1 MKMKKK
7 YLIIGSLL
15 VIVSLVLST
24 PVNILAATND
34 FTANANITVTG
45 VTMGS
50 GTVDMIIMNGSTAES
65 WNFDGGTFTV
75 TNPGSFSVGSSD
87 SSVGVININR
97 GGSLVECGANTT
109 PGTTSITLP
118 TTSGTYTISP
128 STATSCSTSLC
139 STLANAATYNSYP
152 TCGAASCNSGYRV
165 SGTGSSATCVLIGGG
180 GGGGG
185 ASSGSGSG
193 NTLPIS
199 SGQTSAIGTVS
210 SSGTNLFM
218 YETSQANFT
227 ATVSS
232 GKTESHSLKV
242 NQLEID
248 KKQIWLVFGS
258 SPITIKLTV
267 GQTKLVDLDGDGAN
281 DIKVIFN
288 QLVVNKVDLTIKAT
302 KPKIKG
308 SGDLVKLDCATCKT
322 VYYLGND
329 GKKYIFPNERA
340 YKSWYSDFSKV
351 KVIASEE
358 LSKYLIGGNVT
369 YRPGI
374 KMVKIQT
381 DPKVYAIG
389 KSGVL
394 RWVKTESI
402 AQELYGA
409 NWNKMIDDI
418 PVLFFVNYK
427 IGEEIASAANYDKD
441 SAMIDST
448 EINID
453 KDLF

>member
-1 MKMKKK
+1 MKKK
-7 YLIIGSLL
+7 YLIISSL
-15 VIVSLVLST
+15 IIFSLILSQ
-24 PVNILAATND
+24 PLLAATND

-65 WNFDGGTFTV
+65 WSFDSGTFTV
-75 TNPGSFSVGSSD
+75 TNPGTFGVGSAD
-87 SSVGVININR
+87 SSVGVIDINR
-97 GGSLVECGANTT
+97 GGGLVECGTNTT
-109 PGTTSITLP
+109 PGATYVILP
-118 TTSGTYTISP
+118 TTTGVYTISP
-128 STATSCSTSLC
+128 STSTSCSSILC

-152 TCGAASCNSGYRV
+152 TCGAASCNAGYRV
-165 SGTGSSATCVLIGGG
+165 SGSGASATCVMIGGG

-185 ASSGSGSG
+185 GSSSGTGSGSG
-193 NTLPIS
+193 NTLIIS
-199 SGQTSAIGTVS
+199 SGQTSSIGTVG

-227 ATVSS
+227 TSVSG
-232 GKTESHSLKV
+232 GKIESHSLKV

-248 KKQIWLVFGS
+248 KKRIWLIFGS
-258 SPITIKLTV
+258 QPITLKIAV
-267 GQTKLVDLDGDGAN
+267 GQTKIIDLDGDGTN
-281 DIKVIFN
+281 DLKVIFN
-288 QLVVNKVDLTIKAT
+288 QLIVNKIDLTVKTT

-308 SGDLVKLDCATCKT
+308 SGDLVKLDCPTCKT

-329 GKKYIFPNERA
+329 GKRYIFPNDKV
-340 YKSWYSDFSKV
+340 YKAWYSDFSKV
-351 KVIASEE
+351 KIITSKE
-358 LSKYLIGGNVT
+358 LSQYLIGGNIT
-369 YRPGI
+369 YRPGVR
-374 KMVKIQT
+374 MVKIQT
-381 DPKVYAIG
+381 DPKVYAVE
-389 KSGVL
+389 KSGRL

-418 PVLFFVNYK
+418 SPLFFVNYK

-441 SAMIDST
+441 SALIDSAD
-448 EINID
+448 INID